1 MGRATQPALRA
12 QGGQRARA
20 ARRPRR
26 EAPPLPGQLLAEPG
40 CHSRASSDLGARTSL
55 GHDLRC
61 HDVKCLGRSLVKQ
74 LQRAQAL
81 GAQRASSPRGPRED
95 SCGNAPARTAD
106 GSTPS
111 TSPGREGGSSS
122 VTACSGQPWRGLH
135 FLLAVTLSHAYTHTP
150 CAHTPLTYTHS
161 TYTTD
166 THTHP
171 FPGMRCTSP
180 VWLPPLGNRGRRSC
194 SHRPLEPAGA
204 RRKLCARLCSSTPQ
218 PQTHCQAGGRL
229 RRCLPENLLP
239 KEPETLPPA
248 SSRLDRELCTLCRV
262 TG

>member
-1 MGRATQPALRA
+1 MP
-12 QGGQRARA
+12 
-20 ARRPRR
+20 RP
-26 EAPPLPGQLLAEPG
+26 
-40 CHSRASSDLGARTSL
+40 STM
-55 GHDLRC
+55 
-61 HDVKCLGRSLVKQ
+61 KQ
-74 LQRAQAL
+74 LQRARAL
-81 GAQRASSPRGPRED
+81 GAQRAAPVDLGRALVGT
-95 SCGNAPARTAD
+95 PARTAD

-111 TSPGREGGSSS
+111 TPLAGREGVLAS
-122 VTACSGQPWRGLH
+122 VTAARPALERSALPACCHSLTCVH
-135 FLLAVTLSHAYTHTP
+135 THTHP
-150 CAHTPLTYTHS
+150 VCAHTPLTYTHS

-180 VWLPPLGNRGRRSC
+180 VWLPPLGNRGRRPC

-204 RRKLCARLCSSTPQ
+204 RGSCVHALCSSTPQ

-239 KEPETLPPA
+239 KEPETLPRQQPPH
-248 SSRLDRELCTLCRV
+248 RELCTLCRV